1 MNELQVLAERKV
13 LGKTLTVYGDAE
25 NPLFLAK
32 DVADWIEYA
41 KTGTGSYDVSRMLNT
56 LDEEEKLI
64 RKINVSGQNRE
75 MWFLTEDGLYE
86 TLMQSTKP
94 KAKQFKSE
102 IKRILKEIRK
112 TGGYVNDEEI
122 FVSTY
127 FANADEQTK
136 GFIRSSLVA
145 MKKLNAKI
153 EADKPKVL
161 FAEAVTSCPDSLIVR
176 DFAKLLR
183 QNGIEI
189 GEKRLFAWFRE
200 NGYLMKFDNKPTQR
214 SMELGLFD
222 VTEHIIKASAEN
234 SFIKLTTKVTAKG
247 QRYFMEKFLKEK
259 KWDE

>member
-1 MNELQVLAERKV
+1 MNELQVFSNERFGEVRTIEENSTIYFCAIDIARALGYSNPHKAIRDHCKDDGVTNRSVIDSIGREQSAKFITEGNVYRLIARSQLPEAEQYERWLFDEVAPTIRKHGAYMTPETLEKV
-13 LGKTLTVYGDAE
+13 LTDPDTVIR
-25 NPLFLAK
+25 LA
-32 DVADWIEYA
+32 
-41 KTGTGSYDVSRMLNT
+41 
-56 LDEEEKLI
+56 
-64 RKINVSGQNRE
+64 
-75 MWFLTEDGLYE
+75 TE
-86 TLMQSTKP
+86 
-94 KAKQFKSE
+94 
-102 IKRILKEIRK
+102 LKH
-112 TGGYVNDEEI
+112 
-122 FVSTY
+122 
-127 FANADEQTK
+127 EQE
-136 GFIRSSLVA
+136 RRRLLA
-145 MKKLNAKI
+145 QKI